1 MLNVKH
7 KMILKNR
14 LRTRLFNDM
23 LYISFANLVKELRS
37 LRNYTEITERLK
49 HLDVPIELI
58 GSVHAKKNIN
68 WPIYQIRLTS
78 SAHTPRRVLITGGM
92 HGNEPA
98 GVEAVLQFLAR
109 DNTTLLKEFSFL
121 VIPCVNPYGYV
132 HNTRETLNGVDINR
146 AFETENV
153 AEVAIVKK
161 ALGQTQFSLT
171 IDFHEDY
178 DATGFYL
185 YEGKRDE
192 KYIGPRLATAA
203 KAVGTLDPDDPGED
217 APDLAE
223 GVYKV
228 ATAWGT
234 QGLAPYLLHFHSEH
248 VIISETP
255 TVWQLEQRAALHL
268 MILDTALDIISGKD
282 V

>member
-1 MLNVKH
+1 
-7 KMILKNR
+7 
-14 LRTRLFNDM
+14 
-23 LYISFANLVKELRS
+23 
-37 LRNYTEITERLK
+37 
-49 HLDVPIELI
+49 
-58 GSVHAKKNIN
+58 
-68 WPIYQIRLTS
+68 
-78 SAHTPRRVLITGGM
+78 M
-92 HGNEPA
+92 HGDEPA

-109 DNTTLLKEFSFL
+109 DNTALLKNFSFS
-121 VIPCVNPYGYV
+121 VIPCINPYGYV
-132 HNTRETLNGVDINR
+132 HNTRETFDDIDINR

-161 ALGQTQFSLT
+161 ALGQTQFSLA

-192 KYIGPRLATAA
+192 KYIGPKLATAA
-203 KAVGTLDPDDPGED
+203 KAIGPIDPEDPGED

-228 ATAWGT
+228 ATSWGT

-255 TVWQLEQRAALHL
+255 TVWQLEQRVALHL
-268 MILDTALDIISGKD
+268 TILDTALDILSEMD

>member
-1 MLNVKH
+1 M
-7 KMILKNR
+7 
-14 LRTRLFNDM
+14 
-23 LYISFANLVKELRS
+23 
-37 LRNYTEITERLK
+37 RNYAEVTERLNR
-49 HLDVPIELI
+49 LDVPIALL
-58 GSVHAKKNIN
+58 GTAHTY
-68 WPIYQIRLTS
+68 PIHQIHLAS
-78 SAHTPRRVLITGGM
+78 SARTPKHILITGGM
-92 HGNEPA
+92 HGDEPA
-98 GVEAVLQFLAR
+98 GVEAVLRFLGR
-109 DNTTLLKEFSFL
+109 DNTALLKNFSFS
-121 VIPCVNPYGYV
+121 VIPCINPYGYV
-132 HNTRETLNGVDINR
+132 HNTRETFDDIDINR

-153 AEVAIVKK
+153 AEVNIVKK
-161 ALGQTQFSLT
+161 ALGQTQFSLA

-192 KYIGPRLATAA
+192 KYIGPQLATAA
-203 KAVGTLDPDDPGED
+203 KAIGPIDPEDPGED
-217 APDLAE
+217 APDLVE

-268 MILDTALDIISGKD
+268 TILDTALDIISGKD
-282 V
+282 I

>member
-1 MLNVKH
+1 M
-7 KMILKNR
+7 R
-14 LRTRLFNDM
+14 D
-23 LYISFANLVKELRS
+23 
-37 LRNYTEITERLK
+37 YTEITERLK
-49 HLDVPIELI
+49 YLDVPIELL
-58 GSVHAKKNIN
+58 GTVHAKENIN
-68 WPIYQIRLTS
+68 LPIYQIHLAS
-78 SAHTPRRVLITGGM
+78 SARTPRRVLITGGM
-92 HGNEPA
+92 HGDEPA
-98 GVEAVLQFLAR
+98 GVEAVLRFLER
-109 DNTTLLKEFSFL
+109 DNTTLLKDFSFL
-121 VIPCVNPYGYV
+121 VIPCINPYGYV
-132 HNTRETLNGVDINR
+132 HNTRETFDDIDINR
-146 AFETENV
+146 AFETDDV

-161 ALGQTQFSLT
+161 ALGQTQFSLA

-203 KAVGTLDPDDPGED
+203 KAIGPLDPEDPGED

-228 ATAWGT
+228 ATSWGT
-234 QGLAPYLLHFHSEH
+234 QGLTPYLLHFHSEH

-255 TVWQLEQRAALHL
+255 TVWQLEQRVALHL
-268 MILDTALDIISGKD
+268 TILDTALDLISGKD

>member
-1 MLNVKH
+1 M
-7 KMILKNR
+7 
-14 LRTRLFNDM
+14 
-23 LYISFANLVKELRS
+23 
-37 LRNYTEITERLK
+37 RNYAEITERLK
-49 HLDVPIELI
+49 RLDVPIEHI
-58 GSVHAKKNIN
+58 GTVHNY
-68 WPIYQIRLTS
+68 PIYQIHLAS
-78 SAHTPRRVLITGGM
+78 IINTPKHVLITGGM
-92 HGNEPA
+92 HGDEPA
-98 GVEAVLQFLAR
+98 GVEAVLHFLER
-109 DNTTLLKEFSFL
+109 DNTVLLKNFSFL
-121 VIPCVNPYGYV
+121 VIPCINPYGYV
-132 HNTRETLNGVDINR
+132 HNTRETLDSIDINR
-146 AFETENV
+146 AFETEDI
-153 AEVAIVKK
+153 AEVAIVKE
-161 ALGQTQFSLT
+161 ALGQTQFSLA

-192 KYIGPRLATAA
+192 KYIGPKLAVAA
-203 KAVGTLDPDDPGED
+203 KAIGAIDPDDPGED

-228 ATAWGT
+228 ATSWGT

-268 MILDTALDIISGKD
+268 TILDTALNIISEMD